1 MADANADE
9 IQHED
14 GTGIAVCAGEGQVRR
29 RIRHALADSD
39 QPIAVADD
47 IEELL
52 DATLRPAEPP
62 ACVILAA
69 TRIDAGFGEVVAKV
83 HSRVPSAPI
92 LTVSRRA
99 GAGDVRRAI
108 EFGVDGVVLEGR
120 IDSALAPVVEAV
132 RNGQTSV
139 PSAHRTEIDA
149 EVLTQRERQVLALV
163 AQGMSNAELASELYL
178 TESTVK
184 SHLSSAFAKLNVS
197 SRHEA
202 ARLILDPVR
211 GPALGIHVDPPADPS
226 PDAPAATDKHALPAA

>member
-1 MADANADE
+1 MEADE
-9 IQHED
+9 ASNYTVSEP
-14 GTGIAVCAGEGQVRR
+14 GTGIAVCAEGSVRR
-29 RIRHALADSD
+29 RIRHALADAEE
-39 QPIAVADD
+39 PVEIAGDV
-47 IEELL
+47 EELL
-52 DATLRPAEPP
+52 DSTLSPAEPP

-69 TRIDAGFGEVVAKV
+69 PRIDAGFGEVVAKV

-92 LTVSRRA
+92 LTVSGRA

-108 EFGVDGVVLEGR
+108 DYGVDGVVLEGR

-163 AQGMSNAELASELYL
+163 ARGMSNAELASELFL

-211 GPALGIHVDPPADPS
+211 GPALGIQLDPDPRNGSVAPEADP
-226 PDAPAATDKHALPAA
+226 HALPAA